1 MSAPDKDRGPGTFM
15 IQACRCRRCGG
26 LLTSKEG
33 VRNGIGHVCRMKTL
47 REMPDPNQVTV
58 FDVLNDKEENTH
70 AKLTEQAAIP
80 VIIVTANQDDY
91 PRRYVAR
98 LWDMSV
104 PASTQYMV
112 LEDTLEDLR
121 KAIPAE
127 MSRLPAAPDDSIVEA
142 WL

>member
-1 MSAPDKDRGPGTFM
+1 MSDDIYLARF
-15 IQACRCRRCGG
+15 
-26 LLTSKEG
+26 EY
-33 VRNGIGHVCRMKTL
+33 
-47 REMPDPNQVTV
+47 
-58 FDVLNDKEENTH
+58 

-91 PRRYVAR
+91 PRRFVAR

-104 PASTQYMV
+104 PTSTQYMA
-112 LEDTLEDLR
+112 LEDTLEELR
-121 KAIPAE
+121 KTIPAE

>member
-1 MSAPDKDRGPGTFM
+1 MSDDIYLARF
-15 IQACRCRRCGG
+15 
-26 LLTSKEG
+26 EY
-33 VRNGIGHVCRMKTL
+33 
-47 REMPDPNQVTV
+47 
-58 FDVLNDKEENTH
+58 

-91 PRRYVAR
+91 QRRYVAR

-104 PASTQYMV
+104 PTSTQYMA

-121 KAIPAE
+121 KTIPAE
-127 MSRLPAAPDDSIVEA
+127 MNRLPAAPDDSIVEA

>member
-1 MSAPDKDRGPGTFM
+1 MSDDIYLAR
-15 IQACRCRRCGG
+15 
-26 LLTSKEG
+26 
-33 VRNGIGHVCRMKTL
+33 
-47 REMPDPNQVTV
+47 
-58 FDVLNDKEENTH
+58 FDYEE
-70 AKLTEQAAIP
+70 LTEQAAIP

-104 PASTQYMV
+104 PTSTQYMA
-112 LEDTLEDLR
+112 LEDTMEELR
-121 KAIPAE
+121 KTIPAE

>member
-1 MSAPDKDRGPGTFM
+1 MSDDIYLARF
-15 IQACRCRRCGG
+15 
-26 LLTSKEG
+26 EY
-33 VRNGIGHVCRMKTL
+33 
-47 REMPDPNQVTV
+47 
-58 FDVLNDKEENTH
+58 

-91 PRRYVAR
+91 PRRFVAR

-104 PASTQYMV
+104 PESTQYMV

-121 KAIPAE
+121 KGNSGRNEPP
-127 MSRLPAAPDDSIVEA
+127 SGSTGRSIVEA

>member
-1 MSAPDKDRGPGTFM
+1 MSDDIYLAR
-15 IQACRCRRCGG
+15 
-26 LLTSKEG
+26 
-33 VRNGIGHVCRMKTL
+33 
-47 REMPDPNQVTV
+47 
-58 FDVLNDKEENTH
+58 FDYEE
-70 AKLTEQAAIP
+70 LTEQAAIP

-104 PASTQYMV
+104 PTSTQYMA
-112 LEDTLEDLR
+112 LEDTLEELR
-121 KAIPAE
+121 KTIPVE

>member
-1 MSAPDKDRGPGTFM
+1 MSDDIYLAR
-15 IQACRCRRCGG
+15 
-26 LLTSKEG
+26 
-33 VRNGIGHVCRMKTL
+33 
-47 REMPDPNQVTV
+47 
-58 FDVLNDKEENTH
+58 FDYEE
-70 AKLTEQAAIP
+70 LTEQAAIP

-104 PASTQYMV
+104 PTSTQYMA
-112 LEDTLEDLR
+112 LEATLEELR
-121 KAIPAE
+121 KTIPAE

>member
-1 MSAPDKDRGPGTFM
+1 MSDDIYLARF
-15 IQACRCRRCGG
+15 
-26 LLTSKEG
+26 EY
-33 VRNGIGHVCRMKTL
+33 
-47 REMPDPNQVTV
+47 
-58 FDVLNDKEENTH
+58 
-70 AKLTEQAAIP
+70 AKLTEQATIP

-104 PASTQYMV
+104 PTSTQYMV

-121 KAIPAE
+121 KTIPAE
-127 MSRLPAAPDDSIVEA
+127 MNRLPAAPDDSIVEA

>member
-1 MSAPDKDRGPGTFM
+1 MSDDIYLAR
-15 IQACRCRRCGG
+15 
-26 LLTSKEG
+26 
-33 VRNGIGHVCRMKTL
+33 
-47 REMPDPNQVTV
+47 
-58 FDVLNDKEENTH
+58 FDYEE
-70 AKLTEQAAIP
+70 LTEQATIP

-104 PASTQYMV
+104 PTSTQYMA
-112 LEDTLEDLR
+112 LEDTLEELR
-121 KAIPAE
+121 KTIPAE

>member
-1 MSAPDKDRGPGTFM
+1 MSDDIYLAR
-15 IQACRCRRCGG
+15 
-26 LLTSKEG
+26 
-33 VRNGIGHVCRMKTL
+33 
-47 REMPDPNQVTV
+47 
-58 FDVLNDKEENTH
+58 FDYEE
-70 AKLTEQAAIP
+70 LTEQAAIP

-104 PASTQYMV
+104 PTSTQYIA
-112 LEDTLEDLR
+112 LEDTLEELR
-121 KAIPAE
+121 KTIPAE

>member
-1 MSAPDKDRGPGTFM
+1 MSDDIYLAR
-15 IQACRCRRCGG
+15 
-26 LLTSKEG
+26 
-33 VRNGIGHVCRMKTL
+33 
-47 REMPDPNQVTV
+47 
-58 FDVLNDKEENTH
+58 FDYEE
-70 AKLTEQAAIP
+70 LTEQAAIP

-104 PASTQYMV
+104 PTSTQYMA
-112 LEDTLEDLR
+112 LEDSLEKLR
-121 KAIPAE
+121 KTIPAE

>member
-1 MSAPDKDRGPGTFM
+1 MSDDIYLAR
-15 IQACRCRRCGG
+15 
-26 LLTSKEG
+26 
-33 VRNGIGHVCRMKTL
+33 
-47 REMPDPNQVTV
+47 
-58 FDVLNDKEENTH
+58 FDYEE
-70 AKLTEQAAIP
+70 LTEQAVIP

-104 PASTQYMV
+104 PTSTQYMA
-112 LEDTLEDLR
+112 LEDTLEELR
-121 KAIPAE
+121 KTIPAE

>member
-1 MSAPDKDRGPGTFM
+1 MSDDICLAR
-15 IQACRCRRCGG
+15 
-26 LLTSKEG
+26 
-33 VRNGIGHVCRMKTL
+33 
-47 REMPDPNQVTV
+47 
-58 FDVLNDKEENTH
+58 FDYEE
-70 AKLTEQAAIP
+70 LTEQAAIP

-104 PASTQYMV
+104 PTSTQYMA
-112 LEDTLEDLR
+112 LEDTLEELR
-121 KAIPAE
+121 KTIPAE

>member
-1 MSAPDKDRGPGTFM
+1 MSDDIYLAR
-15 IQACRCRRCGG
+15 
-26 LLTSKEG
+26 
-33 VRNGIGHVCRMKTL
+33 
-47 REMPDPNQVTV
+47 
-58 FDVLNDKEENTH
+58 FDYEE
-70 AKLTEQAAIP
+70 LTEQAAIP

-104 PASTQYMV
+104 PTSTQYMA
-112 LEDTLEDLR
+112 LEDTLEELR
-121 KAIPAE
+121 RTIPAE

>member
-1 MSAPDKDRGPGTFM
+1 MSDDIYLARF
-15 IQACRCRRCGG
+15 
-26 LLTSKEG
+26 EY
-33 VRNGIGHVCRMKTL
+33 
-47 REMPDPNQVTV
+47 
-58 FDVLNDKEENTH
+58 

-104 PASTQYMV
+104 PTSTQYMA

-121 KAIPAE
+121 KTIPAE
-127 MSRLPAAPDDSIVEA
+127 MNRLPAAPDDSIGEA

>member
-1 MSAPDKDRGPGTFM
+1 MSDDIYLARLDY
-15 IQACRCRRCGG
+15 
-26 LLTSKEG
+26 
-33 VRNGIGHVCRMKTL
+33 
-47 REMPDPNQVTV
+47 
-58 FDVLNDKEENTH
+58 EE
-70 AKLTEQAAIP
+70 LTEQAAIP

-104 PASTQYMV
+104 PTSTQYIV
-112 LEDTLEDLR
+112 LEDTLEELR
-121 KAIPAE
+121 KTIPAE

>member
-1 MSAPDKDRGPGTFM
+1 MSDDNYLAR
-15 IQACRCRRCGG
+15 
-26 LLTSKEG
+26 
-33 VRNGIGHVCRMKTL
+33 
-47 REMPDPNQVTV
+47 
-58 FDVLNDKEENTH
+58 FDYEE
-70 AKLTEQAAIP
+70 LTEQAAIP

-104 PASTQYMV
+104 PTSTQYMA
-112 LEDTLEDLR
+112 LEDTLEELR
-121 KAIPAE
+121 KTIPAE

>member
-1 MSAPDKDRGPGTFM
+1 MSDDIYLAR
-15 IQACRCRRCGG
+15 
-26 LLTSKEG
+26 
-33 VRNGIGHVCRMKTL
+33 
-47 REMPDPNQVTV
+47 
-58 FDVLNDKEENTH
+58 FDYEE
-70 AKLTEQAAIP
+70 LTEQAAIP

-104 PASTQYMV
+104 PTCTQYMAM
-112 LEDTLEDLR
+112 EDTLEELR
-121 KAIPAE
+121 KTIPAE